1 MDTTLLAVFG
11 EVARQGSFTGAAE
24 ALGYTQSA
32 VSRQIS
38 ALEKDLGAELFDR
51 LPRGVR
57 LTPQG
62 DCLLP
67 HAQAVIDR
75 LGTALDDLRA
85 LRDLAAGRLRVG
97 AFPTADVALV
107 PRAVAAFRA
116 AHPKITL
123 TLAEGFVRRHV
134 ARLHAG
140 DLDLAVLTAA
150 APAVFDGL
158 DLRHLLDDQMLVAMH
173 PSHPLAGRRTL
184 RLAELADE
192 EWIAGSSRPEET
204 LISSALHAGFQPRI
218 TYVIGEWIAKQGMV
232 AAGLGITLIPSIA
245 ASTVR
250 PDIALAALHPDDS
263 PVRSVFAA
271 TPHGRTGPPATTAFI
286 DFLAQA
292 AVRLR
297 EVAVQVSRGP
307 VSRRVPVGRDRG
319 EAF

>member
-1 MDTTLLAVFG
+1 MDTTLLAVFR

-38 ALEKDLGAELFDR
+38 ALEKELGAELFDR

-62 DCLLP
+62 HCLLP

-75 LGTALDDLRA
+75 LGIAVDELLA
-85 LRDLAAGRLRVG
+85 LRDMATGRLRVG

-116 AHPKITL
+116 AYPKITL
-123 TLAEGFVRRHV
+123 TLAEGLVRQHV

-140 DLDLAVLTAA
+140 DLDLAVLTAT
-150 APAVFDGL
+150 APAAFDGL
-158 DLRHLLDDQMLVAMH
+158 DLRHLLDDQMLVAMP
-173 PSHPLAGRRTL
+173 PSHPMAGRRTL

-192 EWIAGSSRPEET
+192 DWIAGSSRPEET

-218 TYVIGEWIAKQGMV
+218 TYVVGEWIAKQGMV

-250 PDIALAALHPDDS
+250 PDIALAALHRDDS
-263 PVRSVFAA
+263 PIRSVFAA
-271 TPHGRTGPPATTAFI
+271 TPHGITGPPATTPFL
-286 DFLAQA
+286 DFLSQA
-292 AVRLR
+292 AAQLR
-297 EVAVQVSRGP
+297 GMP
-307 VSRRVPVGRDRG
+307 VSGHDGKSALLHKSNRPML
-319 EAF
+319 